1 MTLRGREVA
10 EGDEFHSERFLLYS
24 GQGGR
29 LHVFCAATEVAVLH
43 QTEYI
48 VCDGTIEMS
57 PSTSYQLYTIH
68 GFKDGE
74 GLPLAWGLLPN
85 KTTDTYREVFS
96 SLRQALTTSFGDIG
110 QVKYVLM
117 DYERA
122 AINAVTEVFPE
133 VQVKGCSFHFRQALM
148 RKVHQV
154 GLKNVYEEG
163 SCYPSARTWLRMI
176 MAMSML
182 PAFAVPIVWNGLKN
196 PLPTGNVQVDS
207 KLQEFA
213 SYFGATWVHGD
224 FQPQLWTH
232 YDHLGPRTTNL
243 AEGYHNSLNSRFG
256 MPHPALRTF
265 LDWLQHCQYETQC
278 RIIQLSNGRPPKP
291 KSAIYKKLDENIQAA
306 KLEF

>member
-163 SCYPSARTWLRMI
+163 SRYPSARTWLY
-176 MAMSML
+176 
-182 PAFAVPIVWNGLKN
+182 
-196 PLPTGNVQVDS
+196 T
-207 KLQEFA
+207 
-213 SYFGATWVHGD
+213 
-224 FQPQLWTH
+224 
-232 YDHLGPRTTNL
+232 YDHGYVHAAGICSSDSLERLEEPTTHWECSGRQQTAGVRLVLWSHLGSWRFPTSAVECGPTTTTLVLAPRISLKVITT
-243 AEGYHNSLNSRFG
+243 ASTA
-256 MPHPALRTF
+256 ALV
-265 LDWLQHCQYETQC
+265 C
-278 RIIQLSNGRPPKP
+278 RIRL
-291 KSAIYKKLDENIQAA
+291 
-306 KLEF
+306 